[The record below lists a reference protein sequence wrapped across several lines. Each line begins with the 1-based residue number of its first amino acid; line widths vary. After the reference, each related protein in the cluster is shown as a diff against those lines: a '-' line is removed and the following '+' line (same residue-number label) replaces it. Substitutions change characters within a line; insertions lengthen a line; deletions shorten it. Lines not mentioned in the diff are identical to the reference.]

1 LHFWGVYTAG
11 RLQKLLFFC
20 GIYACEAVVLCCV
33 CGSLH
38 SRNLHLSSKQFWELK
53 YILPDMAKLHCIQGW
68 RRLQSSVPLLSI
80 SVIMGTCVRLM
91 VIAGYWCISWDC
103 QELERAESGIER
115 KSK

>member
-38 SRNLHLSSKQFWELK
+38 SRNLHLSSKQF
-53 YILPDMAKLHCIQGW
+53 
-68 RRLQSSVPLLSI
+68 
-80 SVIMGTCVRLM
+80 
-91 VIAGYWCISWDC
+91 
-103 QELERAESGIER
+103 
-115 KSK
+115 